1 MSESEIN
8 LLIISQNVFSYDLS
22 LPKDAI
28 LRINLA
34 TYYHLKKL
42 KNKIILNAFMF
53 TNSTVGFVST

>member
-1 MSESEIN
+1 MRKSEIN
-8 LLIISQNVFSYDLS
+8 LLLISQNVFSYDLS
-22 LPKDAI
+22 LAKDAI